1 MNEVI
6 INRKYI
12 GTKNFKYFN
21 LRKPTKHDKN
31 WHIVEIIIA
40 VNKYKV
46 HVAEYDENLVTEQY
60 DYAIKDGT
68 NTDNINININEAMA
82 NRNNIYNGN
91 IMIADMNKTVE
102 YFKEKMTE
110 YYEAKI
116 AEEEKKIADIR
127 NKISIVND
135 I

>member
-1 MNEVI
+1 MNEVV
-6 INRKYI
+6 INREYI

-31 WHIVEIIIA
+31 WHIAEIIIA

-46 HVAEYDENLVTEQY
+46 RVAEYDENLVTEQY

-127 NKISIVND
+127 DKISIVDD